1 MHFIYNYYKLYLLLN
16 DNNDN
21 LER

>member
-16 DNNDN
+16 DNDDN
-21 LER
+21 LE